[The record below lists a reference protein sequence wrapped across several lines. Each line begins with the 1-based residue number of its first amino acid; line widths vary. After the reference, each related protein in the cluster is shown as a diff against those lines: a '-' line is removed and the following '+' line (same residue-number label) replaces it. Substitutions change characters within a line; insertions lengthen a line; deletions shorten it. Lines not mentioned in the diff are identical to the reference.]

1 MITSTYDER
10 LTASLPEIQDRIS
23 GAAGRSGRA
32 CDEVT
37 LVAVTKAH
45 PIEAVEAAL
54 AHGLFDLG
62 ENRTEELEWKHG
74 AVEDGLAQWHMIG
87 HIQRRK
93 APRLIGIA
101 DLVHS
106 IDSVRLAERIS
117 KVAVEAGEV
126 LPVLVQV
133 NTSGEE
139 SKAGFQGSDLS
150 DEILGVLALPGL
162 EVRGLMTMAP
172 FTSDEAILRRTFE
185 RVRILHEELRA
196 FEGYCGDH
204 LSMGMT
210 NDFEIAIEEGSTM
223 IRIGTAL
230 FGKRLNHD

>member
-1 MITSTYDER
+1 M
-10 LTASLPEIQDRIS
+10 
-23 GAAGRSGRA
+23 
-32 CDEVT
+32 
-37 LVAVTKAH
+37 AVTKAH

-74 AVEDGLAQWHMIG
+74 AVKDGLAQWHMIG

-117 KVAVEAGEV
+117 KAAVEAGEI

-150 DEILGVLALPGL
+150 DEVLGVLALPGL

-185 RVRILHEELRA
+185 RVRILDEELRA

>member
-10 LTASLPEIQDRIS
+10 VAASLPEVQDRIS
-23 GAAGRSGRA
+23 DAARRSGRA
-32 CDEVT
+32 SDEVT

-45 PIEAVEAAL
+45 PIEAVQAAL
-54 AHGLFDLG
+54 SHGLFDLG

-74 AVEDGLAQWHMIG
+74 RVEDGRVRWHMIG
-87 HIQRRK
+87 HVQRRK

-106 IDSVRLAERIS
+106 IDSVRLAERLS
-117 KVAVEAGEV
+117 KAAVEATEV

-139 SKAGFQGSDLS
+139 SKAGFQGGGLKD
-150 DEILGVLALPGL
+150 GVLSVLGLPGL

-172 FTSDEAILRRTFE
+172 FTSDEATLRRTFE
-185 RVRILHEELRA
+185 GVRILNEELRA

-230 FGKRLNHD
+230 FGKRMDHD

>member
-10 LTASLPEIQDRIS
+10 VTASLPEIRDRIS
-23 GAAGRSGRA
+23 DAARRSGRA
-32 CDEVT
+32 SDEIT

-45 PIEAVEAAL
+45 PIEAVQAAL
-54 AHGLFDLG
+54 SHGLFDLG
-62 ENRTEELEWKHG
+62 ENRTEELARKR
-74 AVEDGLAQWHMIG
+74 ATLEDGRAHWHMIG
-87 HIQRRK
+87 HVQRRK
-93 APRLIGIA
+93 APQLVGIA

-106 IDSVRLAERIS
+106 IDSVRLAERLS
-117 KVAVEAGEV
+117 NAAMEAGEIV
-126 LPVLVQV
+126 SVLVQV

-139 SKAGFQGSDLS
+139 SKAGFPGKGFEE
-150 DEILGVLALPGL
+150 EILRVLTLPGL

-172 FTSDEAILRRTFE
+172 FTDDEAPLRRTFE
-185 RVRILHEELRA
+185 GIRILHEELRA
-196 FEGYCGDH
+196 VEGYCGEY

-230 FGKRLNHD
+230 FGKRMAHD

>member
-1 MITSTYDER
+1 M
-10 LTASLPEIQDRIS
+10 
-23 GAAGRSGRA
+23 
-32 CDEVT
+32 
-37 LVAVTKAH
+37 
-45 PIEAVEAAL
+45 
-54 AHGLFDLG
+54 
-62 ENRTEELEWKHG
+62 
-74 AVEDGLAQWHMIG
+74 AQWHMIG

-93 APRLIGIA
+93 APRLIGIV

-117 KVAVEAGEV
+117 KAAVEAGEI

-185 RVRILHEELRA
+185 RVRILDEELRA

>member
-37 LVAVTKAH
+37 LVAVTPDGA
-45 PIEAVEAAL
+45 AALGAL

-93 APRLIGIA
+93 APRLIGIV

-117 KVAVEAGEV
+117 KAAVEAGEI

-139 SKAGFQGSDLS
+139 SKAGFQGTDLS

-185 RVRILHEELRA
+185 RVRILDEELRA

>member
-10 LTASLPEIQDRIS
+10 VTASLPESQDRLS

-45 PIEAVEAAL
+45 AIEAVEAAL
-54 AHGLFDLG
+54 AHGLCDLG

-74 AVEDGLAQWHMIG
+74 AVKDGLAQWHMIG

-93 APRLIGIA
+93 APRLIGIV

-117 KVAVEAGEV
+117 KAAVEAGEI

-150 DEILGVLALPGL
+150 AEVLGVLALPGL

-185 RVRILHEELRA
+185 RVRILDEELRA

>member
-10 LTASLPEIQDRIS
+10 VTASLPELRDRIS
-23 GAAGRSGRA
+23 DAARRSGRGPS
-32 CDEVT
+32 EVR

-45 PIEAVEAAL
+45 PIEAVQAAIS
-54 AHGLFDLG
+54 HDLFDLG
-62 ENRTEELEWKHG
+62 ENRTEELEWKRA
-74 AVEDGLAQWHMIG
+74 AVEDGRARWHMIG
-87 HIQRRK
+87 HVQRRK
-93 APRLIGIA
+93 APRLVGLA

-106 IDSVRLAERIS
+106 IDSVRLAERLS
-117 KVAVEAGEV
+117 NAAVEAGEV
-126 LPVLVQV
+126 VSVLVQV

-139 SKAGFQGSDLS
+139 SKAGFRGSGLK
-150 DEILGVLALPGL
+150 DEIPRVLTLPGV

-172 FTSDEAILRRTFE
+172 FTDDEAPLRSTFE
-185 RVRILHEELRA
+185 GVRKLHEELRE
-196 FEGYCGDH
+196 FEGYRGEH

-230 FGKRLNHD
+230 FGRRMGHD